1 EGVEMLV
8 SIYGVTVGEE
18 DRDFAL
24 TEVDVNLGDVRTS
37 DTPWPLRSGSR
48 PGAEYLDAGSIT
60 LTMVTPYGI
69 NSAPEADAAVGR
81 FLSAWRRGL
90 REAPG
95 TLTPLLVE
103 TGGKARAVYGRP
115 GRIAP
120 PVPGSYALDQGI
132 AEIVA
137 EFRILDPIV
146 YAPDPTGVTLSVVPR
161 SLGGIIAP
169 IVTPVTTTMTS
180 GVEYRV
186 LSVPGDAPAP
196 LRVIFH
202 GPATDPVV
210 RVGDAEV
217 GVAGTLQYDEDVV
230 VDGRDFTVA
239 LADGRPAASRL
250 SRRSRLDRLTV
261 DPGDH
266 EIAFSATDRTGT
278 ARVTV
283 EATPT
288 YYHI

>member
-1 EGVEMLV
+1 MLV
-8 SIYGVTVGEE
+8 SIYGLTVGEE

-24 TEVDVNLGDVRTS
+24 TDVDVNLGDVRSS
-37 DTPWPLRSGSR
+37 DVAWPLRHGSR

-95 TLTPLLVE
+95 TMTPMLVATE
-103 TGGKARAVYGRP
+103 EKARVVYGRP
-115 GRIAP
+115 GRVSP
-120 PVPGSYALDQGI
+120 PIPGSHGLDQGI

-146 YAPDPTGVTLSVVPR
+146 YAPEPTGVTLSVVPR

-180 GVEYRV
+180 GVEYRRINV
-186 LSVPGDAPAP
+186 EGSAPAP
-196 LRVIFH
+196 LRVTFH
-202 GPATDPVV
+202 GPAKDPAVTIDGV
-210 RVGDAEV
+210 EV
-217 GVAGTLQYDEDVV
+217 GIAGSLQYDEDIT
-230 VDGRDFTVA
+230 VDGRDRTVTFS
-239 LADGRPAASRL
+239 DGRPASARL
-250 SRRSRLDRLTV
+250 SRRSRLDRLV
-261 DPGDH
+261 LDPGDH
-266 EIAFSATDRTGT
+266 EISFTATDRTGT

-283 EATPT
+283 EATPA

>member
-1 EGVEMLV
+1 MLV
-8 SIYGVTVGEE
+8 SIYGNTVGEE

-60 LTMVTPYGI
+60 MTMVTPFGI
-69 NSAPEADAAVGR
+69 NDAPAADAAVGR

-103 TGGKARAVYGRP
+103 AHGKSRIVYGRP
-115 GRIAP
+115 GRVSP
-120 PVPGSYALDQGI
+120 PIPGSHGLDQGI

-137 EFRILDPIV
+137 EFRVLDPIV
-146 YAPDPTGVTLSVVPR
+146 YAPDPTGVTLSVIPK

-180 GVEYRV
+180 GVEYRI
-186 LSVPGDAPAP
+186 LTVPGDAPAP
-196 LRVIFH
+196 LRATFH
-202 GPATDPVV
+202 GPAKDPAVTIDGV
-210 RVGDAEV
+210 EV
-217 GVAGTLQYDEDVV
+217 GIAGSLQYDEDVV
-230 VDGRDFTVA
+230 VDGRDRTVTFS
-239 LADGRPAASRL
+239 DGRPASARL
-250 SRRSRLDRLTV
+250 SRRSRLDRISL
-261 DPGDH
+261 DPGEH
-266 EIAFSATDRTGT
+266 EISFTATDRTGT

-283 EATPT
+283 EATPA

>member
-1 EGVEMLV
+1 MLV

-37 DTPWPLRSGSR
+37 DTPWPLRSGAR

-60 LTMVTPYGI
+60 MTMVTPFGI
-69 NSAPEADAAVGR
+69 NDAPAADAAVGR

-103 TGGKARAVYGRP
+103 AHGKSRIVYGRP
-115 GRIAP
+115 GRVSP
-120 PVPGSYALDQGI
+120 PIPGSHGLDQGI

-137 EFRILDPIV
+137 EFRVLDPIV
-146 YAPDPTGVTLSVVPR
+146 YAPDPTGVTLSVIPK

-180 GVEYRV
+180 GVEYRI
-186 LSVPGDAPAP
+186 LTVPGDAPAP
-196 LRVIFH
+196 LRATFH
-202 GPATDPVV
+202 GPAKDPAVTIDGV
-210 RVGDAEV
+210 EV
-217 GVAGTLQYDEDVV
+217 GIAGSLQYDEDVV
-230 VDGRDFTVA
+230 VDGRDRTVTFS
-239 LADGRPAASRL
+239 DGRPASARL
-250 SRRSRLDRLTV
+250 SRRSRLDRISL
-261 DPGDH
+261 DPGEH
-266 EIAFSATDRTGT
+266 EISFTATDRTGT

-283 EATPT
+283 EATPA